1 MALHLFRESCIAR
14 TPALRNHPPNCFVGP
29 APWHNRISLN
39 KMCNLQTFTIFCFGS
54 TIIWNIMIIFKECVA
69 LS

>member
-1 MALHLFRESCIAR
+1 MHRAYTGPEEDPSRQIA
-14 TPALRNHPPNCFVGP
+14 PSALRR
-29 APWHNRISLN
+29 HNRISLN